1 MVFNALHFEKMIS
14 LHSINLFFL
23 EELYFIDNYII
34 IGSEGLWNLSVF
46 LSNAAGKWESFL
58 LAQVATC
65 DGASV
70 SSRLHIL
77 YVHTLIRID
86 LGALL
91 VNLMQVMVV
100 HILLVIWVGSLYS
113 ERLGKFT
120 FRSITFMVFF
130 INTMKLIPSWFN
142 LLP

>member
-1 MVFNALHFEKMIS
+1 MVFNALHFEKMII
-14 LHSINLFFL
+14 LHFANLLFL
-23 EELYFIDNYII
+23 EEFNLINNNII
-34 IGSEGLWNLSVF
+34 IGSERLRNLSIF
-46 LSNAAGKWESFL
+46 LSNATGKWDSFL

-91 VNLMQVMVV
+91 VNLM
-100 HILLVIWVGSLYS
+100 
-113 ERLGKFT
+113 
-120 FRSITFMVFF
+120 
-130 INTMKLIPSWFN
+130 
-142 LLP
+142 

>member
-23 EELYFIDNYII
+23 EELYFINNNII
-34 IGSEGLWNLSVF
+34 IGSERLWNLSIFVP
-46 LSNAAGKWESFL
+46 NAAGKRESFL

-77 YVHTLIRID
+77 HVHTLIRID

-91 VNLMQVMVV
+91 VNLM
-100 HILLVIWVGSLYS
+100 
-113 ERLGKFT
+113 
-120 FRSITFMVFF
+120 
-130 INTMKLIPSWFN
+130 
-142 LLP
+142 

>member
-14 LHSINLFFL
+14 LNFTNLLFL
-23 EELYFIDNYII
+23 EEFNLINNYII
-34 IGSEGLWNLSVF
+34 IGSERLRNLSIF
-46 LSNAAGKWESFL
+46 LSNAALKRESFL

-100 HILLVIWVGSLYS
+100 RILLVI
-113 ERLGKFT
+113 
-120 FRSITFMVFF
+120 
-130 INTMKLIPSWFN
+130 
-142 LLP
+142 